1 MHISAYNFYEEV
13 NILNNLDQNFLK
25 TFSSFKKKHEK
36 ELEKK
41 IVRIKTHI

>member
-1 MHISAYNFYEEV
+1 MHISAYNLQKEV

-41 IVRIKTHI
+41 IVRIMTHI